1 MIRRESISSP
11 AATRL
16 IGALNAE
23 LSRLYPEEGT
33 AEHFRLTADEV
44 AAGRGAFLVAYL
56 DDEPLGCGAVRLLD
70 DATAEIKRMFVVP
83 HARARGVG
91 RRLLAELEAQAR
103 ALGATAIVLESG
115 PRQPEA
121 VALFRSA
128 GFADIPAF
136 GDHVSSPLSV
146 FMAKELR

>member
-44 AAGRGAFLVAYL
+44 AAVCDRVVVIVRGRVVAEERPGETADLEARFLRY
-56 DDEPLGCGAVRLLD
+56 
-70 DATAEIKRMFVVP
+70 
-83 HARARGVG
+83 VG
-91 RRLLAELEAQAR
+91 EAELSE
-103 ALGATAIVLESG
+103 
-115 PRQPEA
+115 
-121 VALFRSA
+121 
-128 GFADIPAF
+128 
-136 GDHVSSPLSV
+136 
-146 FMAKELR
+146 